1 MGTLVSI
8 LNVLNDKLRD
18 TTQEAKR
25 RLRSGHRM
33 IMAKTKLKPECY
45 IKDGPQC
52 TTRRISAVAIGILCL
67 PPSRVRFL
75 EFNLRLCAPL
85 SGKTRLVDSNHEH
98 HRTVCVVL

>member
-45 IKDGPQC
+45 IKDGRPVHYPPHFGGGNRDSLLATQP
-52 TTRRISAVAIGILCL
+52 SA
-67 PPSRVRFL
+67 FL
-75 EFNLRLCAPL
+75 
-85 SGKTRLVDSNHEH
+85 GV
-98 HRTVCVVL
+98 